1 MFDIL
6 RYGLDVGEKL
16 GADNIEARYDDLQL
30 RTLIKE
36 NQKIKETNIN
46 RRSGLGV
53 TAYYK
58 GVSGFSYTANL
69 EKKAV

>member
-6 RYGLDVGEKL
+6 RYGLDIGEKL
-16 GADNIEARYDDLQL
+16 GAESVEARFDDFQL

-36 NQKIKETNIN
+36 NQKMKETNIN
-46 RRSGLGV
+46 RRRGIGI

-58 GVSGFSYTANL
+58 GVGN
-69 EKKAV
+69 